1 MCVCVCVRAYHVVY
15 FEVITISRYHS
26 FFDTRVPISLP
37 PAPAPADNTA
47 LIIGVVVVIVIV
59 ILTIVVVL
67 TIGIVLV
74 CWKCKA
80 MSQRETE
87 SMHHTHPQNVCTSP
101 IAVLLIM
108 LVDVMQ
114 QPYLHSFV
122 VHSFKYLHIYMARP
136 VTLLIIIHLHSVIY
150 M

>member
-1 MCVCVCVRAYHVVY
+1 MCVCVCVCVRAYHVVY

-47 LIIGVVVVIVIV
+47 LTIGVVVVIVIV

-80 MSQRETE
+80 TGESKGDRE
-87 SMHHTHPQNVCTSP
+87 HAP
-101 IAVLLIM
+101 
-108 LVDVMQ
+108 
-114 QPYLHSFV
+114 HSSTKCV
-122 VHSFKYLHIYMARP
+122 Y
-136 VTLLIIIHLHSVIY
+136 
-150 M
+150 